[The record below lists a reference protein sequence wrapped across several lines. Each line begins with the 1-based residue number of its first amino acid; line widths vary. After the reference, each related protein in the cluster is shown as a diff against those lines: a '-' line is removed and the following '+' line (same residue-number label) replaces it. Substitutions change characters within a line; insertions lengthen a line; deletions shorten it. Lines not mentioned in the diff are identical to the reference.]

1 MNGLTLPQLSG
12 GCRYLL
18 LIHGGMPED
27 NAEADKEPAIFF
39 GQKTEERR
47 SRQWA
52 IGAHFFSAVEQW

>member
-1 MNGLTLPQLSG
+1 
-12 GCRYLL
+12 
-18 LIHGGMPED
+18 MPED